1 MLVLTRGRNDEIVIG
16 ENIRVRVLGVNGSR
30 VRLGVTAPL
39 EVCVDRGE
47 VRERR
52 AEWRGRAEQKQD
64 EKNPRCVLPSA
75 VTADG

>member
-16 ENIRVRVLGVNGSR
+16 DNVRVKVLGVNGSR

-52 AEWRGRAEQKQD
+52 AEWREGAKQQGERD
-64 EKNPRCVLPSA
+64 LNYIPPSA
-75 VTADG
+75 AG